1 MNKTKELIETWKEI
15 DKYFNDAE
23 NSMRFMADEYCCSQ
37 AEIARALKK
46 LNEFEAL
53 RKKLDEIIKSLE
65 AENERSND

>member
-15 DKYFNDAE
+15 EKYLNNAE
-23 NSMRFMADEYCCSQ
+23 NGMRFMADEYCCSQ

-46 LNEFEAL
+46 LNEFQAL

-65 AENERSND
+65 VDENA